1 MNSFI
6 KKIKDNKDQILKILG
21 MLLVLVIIS
30 LVTLGI
36 LFATNVMYYDE
47 GLAFNA
53 ELFNAFKDEWYGI
66 IVFIIMQVFL
76 SIFLCTIPG
85 AAMAFVI
92 LSHTLYPDDALKAF
106 FLSFSSVI
114 IASTILYILGRLGG
128 YKICAKLLGKED
140 CDKSLDLLRR
150 RGTVYFPL
158 MMLFPIF
165 PDDALVM
172 IAGTIKMKLSWFIP
186 SIVVGRGIG
195 IATVLL
201 TVNIIPFDEFTSLYD
216 WLLFITFC
224 VFWIT
229 TIFKLANKLDAHLAK
244 KAEAKVAQAEEA
256 KAEDEAHTT
265 L

>member
-6 KKIKDNKDQILKILG
+6 KKIKENKENIIKVLL
-21 MLLVLVIIS
+21 MLLVLVTIS
-30 LVTLGI
+30 LITLAI
-36 LFATNVMYYDE
+36 LFATNVMYYDD
-47 GLAFNA
+47 GFVFNA
-53 ELFNAFKDEWYGI
+53 ELFNAFKGKWYGV
-66 IVFIIMQVFL
+66 IVFIVLQVFL

-85 AAMAFVI
+85 AAMAFVL
-92 LSHTLYPDDALKAF
+92 LSHSLYPDEPLTAF
-106 FLSFSSVI
+106 MLSFSSVI
-114 IASTILYILGRLGG
+114 IASTILYILGRVGG
-128 YKICAKLLGKED
+128 YKICTRLLGKAD
-140 CDKSLDLLRR
+140 CDRSLDLLRR

-172 IAGTIKMKLSWFIP
+172 IAGTIKMNLAWFIP

-201 TVNIIPFDEFTSLYD
+201 TMNIIPFERFTSIYD

-224 VFWIT
+224 VFWVT
-229 TIFKLANKLDAHLAK
+229 TIFKLANKLDAYLAK
-244 KAEAKVAQAEEA
+244 KAMAKMQEKQPQEE
-256 KAEDEAHTT
+256 ESEST